1 MPPIAIIG
9 MQGRFPGGAGTAA
22 VFFDQLLAG
31 REFCGAVPADRWSAR
46 RFVTADRSAGKM
58 PVQGGYFLDQDLRTF
73 DPDLFGI
80 ARDELASL
88 DPQQRLVLEV
98 AWEALEHAGH
108 DPAALAGQ
116 AVGVYVGGFTTDH
129 LLNQFSMQARAALS
143 RHAATGS
150 TLTMLSNRLSHVL
163 DLRGPSLT
171 VDTACAS
178 SLSALA
184 VAVRDLQAGAC
195 ELALVGG
202 VNAMLRPEYPV
213 GMAAAGLL
221 APDGRCKP
229 FSARADGYGRGEG
242 CGMLVLRPL
251 AQARAADERVLAV
264 IEAIDTG
271 HDGRTAG
278 ISLPSGAAQ
287 QALMARVLAQSG
299 RSAAD
304 IAYVE
309 AHGTGTAQGDPVEAG
324 SIGAVYGRVARDGPL
339 PMGTVKANI
348 GHLEAA
354 AGAAGLIKAVAMLQ
368 AGRMPP
374 HLLIGALNPA
384 IPFGALNLR
393 LPASA
398 EPLPPGAVAV
408 NAFGYGGSIAH
419 AILGPGDPPA
429 ATRPAPDSIK
439 AHTAPCLLPLS
450 AQSEA
455 ALAGWLD
462 RLADQVE
469 TTGPA
474 AADLAA
480 TLWRHRGPR
489 AVRAALWSDPDE
501 TPAALAARLR
511 AAASAEDLRGVAD
524 PDRPAKLLF
533 VFSGMGPQWAG
544 MGRALLA
551 AEPVFRDAVSEVAA
565 ALPCG
570 TGRGVQD
577 VLSADE
583 ADGPLPSRDA
593 QPAHF
598 ALQVGLV
605 RLLAAHGVDP
615 AMCLGHSAG
624 EAASAWASGHLD
636 LTDAARVARARA
648 DLQDGCAGPGRMLA
662 ARLDADAAQ
671 ALCAAIPA
679 LEIAAI
685 NAPDDATLAGPAQA
699 VAAARAELELR
710 GVPCRMLAGEIA
722 YHSAAMAPILEP
734 LAERLRGLYP
744 RPPQVPLIC
753 AATGE
758 AASPGAGMD
767 AAYWQRNV
775 RAPVRFRA
783 ALEAAFAQGATHVI
797 EIGARPVLQGAIR
810 RTARA
815 AHRDMTVLA
824 LPGGDA
830 DAAGALRRTVAR
842 LWATGGPVDAA
853 SVAPAGRRIDLPPTV
868 WHRRAFWHEA
878 PVQAEDRLAEAVFAP
893 MAEAGPAPR
902 SWIADLNRAGLRF
915 LGDHRVD
922 GVALLPGAAAIEA
935 ALEGACAAVGGPA
948 LPAALPIALHDIR
961 LEAPL
966 PLDRSRGQVLDTRR
980 IGDAVETLACNPADP
995 AGAVRLLSARAARAG
1010 ECPAPQP
1017 IHTLARRAPH
1027 PLDLEAHR
1035 ARLSALGLDHGPAF
1049 SPLHALSLAADG
1061 SAALA
1066 QLSRGSGTAEPFLL
1080 HPALLDGVFQTALA
1094 LTVGAQTL
1102 VPVSV
1107 ASCTVHA
1114 PLPARCWAWVTY
1126 SPHAGG
1132 GGTLDADLL
1141 DDAGTVLACLC
1152 GVSVRPLRPEPDP
1165 VPLPGQCLMAEWH
1178 ATAAPAPAPL
1188 GRRVRVVG
1196 GSDDPG
1202 AIALRAALAKAGAE
1216 VDPTGD
1222 TDRTAVLPPA
1232 PGRDLADWLAGL
1244 ARLATVGRPG
1254 RIYVLTRG
1262 AGSADAAVDPD
1273 HAAIHGFGRTLHAE
1287 MQGAGLTLLDIDNDE
1302 QNALADAARDL
1313 LGDAPGTEVAWRA
1326 GQRFEPRLTPV
1337 TLPAVVPQFRREAAY
1352 LITGGLGGFGREL
1365 ALWLARH
1372 GAGRLVLTSRNPP
1385 QEAAVIPLRRAL
1397 GDLGA
1402 VLEIA
1407 VLDLG
1412 DDVAVQAL
1420 VDRVDATDSP
1430 LAGVFHWAGC
1440 TRDRPA
1446 AALTRD
1452 DLQAVLRPKAGGAL
1466 ALHRATL
1473 GRSLDHFVMASS
1485 LAALVGNPRQAA
1497 YAAANAWL
1505 DGLAQMRHAAGL
1517 PALSAGFGAIAGPG
1531 MAADPV
1537 TAAHLRAAGLRAMS
1551 PSVALAGLGAAL
1563 AAGLPQISL
1572 AHEIDIPRWRRYD
1585 PRSAATA
1592 RMSAL
1597 VGPADGGGP
1606 GDPASALSACPPE
1619 ARPRVAEAHLRGLVA
1634 GILGWPEASVASA
1647 QPLARQGLDSLGA
1660 VELQLAIDRDYGV
1673 AMPIVALI
1681 GGATVA
1687 EIAER
1692 IAQEI
1697 PT

>member
-9 MQGRFPGGAGTAA
+9 LQGRFPGGAGTAA
-22 VFFDQLLAG
+22 AFFDQLLAG
-31 REFCGAVPADRWSAR
+31 QEFCGPVPASRWSAR
-46 RFVTADRSAGKM
+46 RFVTEDRSAGKM

-195 ELALVGG
+195 DLALVGG

-251 AQARAADERVLAV
+251 AQARAAGERVLAV
-264 IEAIDTG
+264 IEAVGTG

-287 QALMARVLAQSG
+287 QALLGRVLAQSG
-299 RSAAD
+299 RNAGE

-324 SIGAVYGRVARDGPL
+324 SIGAVYGCVARDGPL
-339 PMGTVKANI
+339 PIGTVKANI

-374 HLLIGALNPA
+374 HLLIGAANPA
-384 IPFGALNLR
+384 IPFDALNLR
-393 LPASA
+393 LPAAA

-429 ATRPAPDSIK
+429 
-439 AHTAPCLLPLS
+439 TAPADDSQANTAACLLPLS

-455 ALAGWLD
+455 ALAGWLE

-489 AVRAALWSDPDE
+489 AVRTALWTDPAE
-501 TPAALAARLR
+501 TPAGLAARLR
-511 AAASAEDLRGVAD
+511 TAAGSPVEMRGEAD
-524 PDRPAKLLF
+524 PDRSAKLLF
-533 VFSGMGPQWAG
+533 VFSGMGPQWAS

-551 AEPVFRDAVSEVAA
+551 AEPVFRDAVADVAA
-565 ALPCG
+565 ALPPG

-577 VLSADE
+577 VLGADE
-583 ADGPLPSRDA
+583 ADDRLPCRDA

-615 AMCLGHSAG
+615 DLCLGHSAG
-624 EAASAWASGHLD
+624 EAAAAWASGHLD
-636 LTDAARVARARA
+636 LAEAARVARARA

-662 ARLDADAAQ
+662 ARLDAEAAQ
-671 ALCAAIPA
+671 ALCASSPA
-679 LEIAAI
+679 LEIAAV
-685 NAPDDATLAGPAQA
+685 NAPDDVTLAGPRQA
-699 VAAARAELELR
+699 VAAAFAELEQR

-722 YHSAAMAPILEP
+722 YHSAAMVPILEA
-734 LAERLRGLYP
+734 LAARLHGLCL
-744 RPPQVPLIC
+744 RAPQVPLIC
-753 AATGE
+753 AASGE
-758 AASPGAGMD
+758 AASSGAAMD

-815 AHRDMTVLA
+815 AHRDVTVLA

-830 DAAGALRRTVAR
+830 DATGALRRAVAH
-842 LWATGGPVDAA
+842 LWASGGPVDAA
-853 SVAPAGRRIDLPPTV
+853 RAAPAGRRIDLPPTV
-868 WHRRAFWHEA
+868 WHRRSFWHEA
-878 PVQAEDRLAEAVFAP
+878 PVQAEDRLAEAAFAP

-935 ALEGACAAVGGPA
+935 ALEGTAAAAGGLAPS
-948 LPAALPIALHDIR
+948 AALPFALKDIR

-995 AGAVRLLSARAARAG
+995 AGAVRVLSAQVVQAG

-1027 PLDLEAHR
+1027 PLDPAAHR

-1066 QLSRGSGTAEPFLL
+1066 QLARGPGEAEPFLL
-1080 HPALLDGVFQTALA
+1080 HPALLDGVFQAALA

-1114 PLPARCWAWVTY
+1114 PLPARCWAWVTF
-1126 SPHAGG
+1126 SPHADGG
-1132 GGTLDADLL
+1132 GRLDADLL
-1141 DDAGTVLACLC
+1141 DDAGAPLACLRD
-1152 GVSVRPLRPEPDP
+1152 VSVRPLRPEPDP
-1165 VPLPGQCLMAEWH
+1165 APLPGQCLVTEWH
-1178 ATAAPAPAPL
+1178 VTEAPTPGPP

-1196 GSDDPG
+1196 APGDPD
-1202 AIALRAALAKAGAE
+1202 AIRLRAALAKAGAE
-1216 VDPTGD
+1216 VDPAGEID
-1222 TDRTAVLPPA
+1222 CTAVLPPVR
-1232 PGRDLADWLAGL
+1232 GRDLADWLADL
-1244 ARLATVGRPG
+1244 ARLATAGRPG
-1254 RIYVLTRG
+1254 RIHVLTRG
-1262 AGSADAAVDPD
+1262 AGPAGAAIDPD

-1287 MQGAGLTLLDIDNDE
+1287 MQGPGLTLLDIADDE
-1302 QNALADAARDL
+1302 PHALADAAREL
-1313 LGDAPGTEVAWRA
+1313 LSDAPGTEIARCA
-1326 GQRFEPRLTPV
+1326 GRRFEPRLTPV
-1337 TLPAVVPQFRREAAY
+1337 TLAPATPQFRREGTY

-1365 ALWLARH
+1365 ARWLARH
-1372 GAGRLVLTSRNPP
+1372 GAGRLILTSRSRP

-1397 GDLGA
+1397 ADLGA
-1402 VLEIA
+1402 TLEIA
-1407 VLDLG
+1407 VMDPG
-1412 DDVAVQAL
+1412 DETAVQAL
-1420 VDRVDATDSP
+1420 INRIDAPASP

-1446 AALTRD
+1446 AELTRD
-1452 DLQAVLRPKAGGAL
+1452 DLHAVLRPKAGGAL
-1466 ALHRATL
+1466 ALHRATQ
-1473 GRSLDHFVMASS
+1473 GRALDHFVMASS

-1537 TAAHLRAAGLRAMS
+1537 TAAHLRAAGLRLMS
-1551 PSVALAGLGAAL
+1551 PAVALAGLGAAL
-1563 AAGLPQISL
+1563 AAGLPQVSL
-1572 AHEIDIPRWRRYD
+1572 AHAIDMPRWRRYD
-1585 PRSAATA
+1585 PRSAATP
-1592 RMSAL
+1592 RMAAL
-1597 VGPADGGGP
+1597 VGPADDSAP
-1606 GDPASALSACPPE
+1606 GDPANALAACPLA
-1619 ARPRVAEAHLRGLVA
+1619 ARPRMAEAHLCGLVA
-1634 GILGWPEASVASA
+1634 GILGWPEARVAAA

-1673 AMPIVALI
+1673 ALPIVALI

-1687 EIAER
+1687 ELAER
-1692 IAQEI
+1692 IAQEV